1 MSYAERL
8 LLHYARSF
16 PISRGKLR
24 VVDALWKT
32 VAGKGRQRTAK
43 LIYSDFRMHCRI
55 DEMIQRQIYFFGT
68 YFASRRMIAA
78 WQAKAANASVILDVG
93 ANVGIFSLAAL
104 SANPR
109 AQVHSFEPTP
119 DIARQLQQSVT
130 LNSLEGRLHVHP
142 VALSDHGGWGHLVN
156 CDGGGDNGGM
166 NFLVSAPRNEG
177 DSQPVE
183 TTTLDAVVQSEGIS
197 QIDLMK
203 IDVQGHEAAVL
214 RGARACLENKQI
226 RSILIEL
233 NWGSDPSTCVAT
245 ESIDLL
251 CAHGFMFQDPLS
263 LRPPQSAG
271 QWMRD
276 LNDVMAV
283 SP

>member
-1 MSYAERL
+1 MSHAERL
-8 LLHYARSF
+8 LLLYARSF

-32 VAGKGRQRTAK
+32 VADKDHQRTAR

-68 YFASRRMIAA
+68 YFASQRMIAA
-78 WQAKAANASVILDVG
+78 WQAKAAGASVILDVG

-104 SANPR
+104 SATPR
-109 AQVHSFEPTP
+109 AQVHAFEPTP
-119 DIARQLQQSVT
+119 HLARHLQETTT
-130 LNSLEGRLHVHP
+130 LNSLEGHLHVHP
-142 VALSDHGGWGHLVN
+142 VALSDHSGWGHLVN

-177 DSQPVE
+177 DSRPVE
-183 TTTLDAVVQSEGIS
+183 TTTLDAVVERERIS

-214 RGARACLENKQI
+214 RGARACLEKKQI
-226 RSILIEL
+226 KSILIEL
-233 NWGSDPSTCVAT
+233 NWGTDPSSCVAT
-245 ESIDLL
+245 ESIEILSSY
-251 CAHGFMFQDPLS
+251 GFMFQDPLS
-263 LRPPQSAG
+263 IRPPQSAG
-271 QWMRD
+271 PWMRN